1 MKAKIRLELTDN
13 YGYQRTRNL
22 VMILVLNNGFLNSN
36 YRNVIIDGD
45 KIEYISNRDRFYDE
59 VYNFITNEDQIIV
72 KGEEFLKDILKD
84 KLKENKVEEIEK
96 MIKNFKPI
104 EIEVK

>member
-1 MKAKIRLELTDN
+1 MVTKLSIYLTVIDFMMKYIILL
-13 YGYQRTRNL
+13 QMRN
-22 VMILVLNNGFLNSN
+22 
-36 YRNVIIDGD
+36 
-45 KIEYISNRDRFYDE
+45 
-59 VYNFITNEDQIIV
+59 QIIV